1 MSKIKNDFIDSL
13 KSIANPTVYSKDVQ
27 NAIDNGFIDNAV
39 KIGDI
44 TYLTFAFE
52 KNNGRLWYKL
62 YNILKDNK
70 MKLIE
75 PHRLYFMIYGALA
88 IDANNYILKGYIR
101 VKHYHREGE
110 INLRPQIINKND
122 KIKFNELFSKYGFK
136 IIPLLEWDTSNEYAK
151 YIKSADKIYANGY
164 DIGLNENLY
173 DTDFPLTAFG
183 YSLDNEDAITI
194 DYVEE
199 NLHIDELNKKL
210 ATYVSIGNKIANSIE
225 HVASS
230 VDSHAKTM
238 ANAIK
243 EKSFS
248 TDVKVEN
255 ITYEYDNT
263 HEL

>member
-13 KSIANPTVYSKDVQ
+13 KLIANPTVYSKDVQ
-27 NAIDNGFIDNAV
+27 NAIDNGFVDNAV

-52 KNNGRLWYKL
+52 KTGRLWYNR
-62 YNILKDNK
+62 YDNLKD
-70 MKLIE
+70 KLHLLE
-75 PHRLYFMIYGALA
+75 PHHVYFMIYGALA
-88 IDANNYILKGYIR
+88 IDPYNYILKGYIR

-122 KIKFNELFSKYGFK
+122 KIKFSTLFSKHGFN
-136 IIPLLEWDTSNEYAK
+136 IIPLLEWNTSNVYAK

-164 DIGLNENLY
+164 DIGLTNKELY
-173 DTDFPLTAFG
+173 DADFPLITFG
-183 YSLDNEDAITI
+183 YSLNNEDAITI

-210 ATYVSIGNKIANSIE
+210 ATYVSIGNKIANSID

-230 VDSHAKTM
+230 VNDHAKTM
-238 ANAIK
+238 ANVIK
-243 EKSFS
+243 NKSFS
-248 TDVKVEN
+248 TNVEVKN
-255 ITYEYDNT
+255 ITYECDNI